1 MESQKPPCTGHNDAH
16 IKGQP
21 RGNRLFSCLLIA
33 ALFVLVDIAIILY
46 VMRPFSDNG
55 DTAPLPDP
63 PGSEQAVSN
72 E

>member
-1 MESQKPPCTGHNDAH
+1 MKSQKPPPTGHNDDH
-16 IKGQP
+16 LERQP

-46 VMRPFSDNG
+46 IMRPFSG
-55 DTAPLPDP
+55 SGETAPLPDP
-63 PGSEQAVSN
+63 PVSEQAVSG